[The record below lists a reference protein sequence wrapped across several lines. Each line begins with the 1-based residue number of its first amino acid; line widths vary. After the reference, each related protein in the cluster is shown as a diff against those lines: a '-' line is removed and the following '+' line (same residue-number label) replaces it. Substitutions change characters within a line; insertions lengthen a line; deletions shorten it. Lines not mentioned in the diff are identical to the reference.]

1 MTEEENRR
9 RAEALLEQLRRL
21 EQGVSALRTGLSP
34 HSEAPERERTNV
46 NLEEFTGHTE
56 EMIVNYID
64 SIVYDRGETAEA
76 QGIQQNPEA
85 RQSVPE
91 LSAQRPGQIH
101 RGQVLLEQL
110 ERLEW
115 TVEPQMSFRSVQSG
129 QDSPQN
135 RIVNQNIKMD
145 YDSRESSGRRIS
157 SSSRREDIPLGGE
170 LRQAERTDRI
180 FRRDSRR
187 YDGGFYLY

>member
-21 EQGVSALRTGLSP
+21 EQDVSALRTGLSP
-34 HSEAPERERTNV
+34 HSEAPEREGTNV
-46 NLEEFTGHTE
+46 NPEEFTGHTE
-56 EMIVNYID
+56 EMIVNYRD
-64 SIVYDRGETAEA
+64 SIVYDKERAAEP

-91 LSAQRPGQIH
+91 LSAQRTGQIH

-115 TVEPQMSFRSVQSG
+115 TVEPQVSFRSVLSG

-135 RIVNQNIKMD
+135 RIVNQNVKMN
-145 YDSRESSGRRIS
+145 YDSRGSSGWRVS
-157 SSSRREDIPLGGE
+157 SGSRREDIPLGGE

-187 YDGGFYLY
+187 YDGGFTLY